1 MENYQKVR
9 VKLRNR
15 QPNKLKS
22 TAKFKTRTV
31 LRITNRNFKHEELPH
46 ELFPTTRQKTK
57 IRKAIAKYVY
67 RHKS

>member
-15 QPNKLKS
+15 QLNKLKS
-22 TAKFKTRTV
+22 TAKFKTRAV